1 MISKKHK
8 KVCRVL
14 NYLKHLLIFIYIVS
28 RCVLISVFASL
39 VSVPV
44 GITNSAVCLK
54 ICAIIA
60 GIKRYKSIIKKKRKK
75 QDNVSFSGKNK
86 LNAVKVLI
94 SKVTIDSYIN
104 HGEVLSVNNLL
115 REYNEMKE
123 EIKNPKNA
131 LEYTM

>member
-1 MISKKHK
+1 MI
-8 KVCRVL
+8 
-14 NYLKHLLIFIYIVS
+14 
-28 RCVLISVFASL
+28 
-39 VSVPV
+39 
-44 GITNSAVCLK
+44 K

-86 LNAVKVLI
+86 LNTVKVLI

-131 LEYTM
+131 LEYTI